1 MLRSTKNN
9 LANCTKKSESSSQSA
24 RVFTGIQPQ
33 NILKLAIRTL
43 WRSFQSFFFLACF
56 FKNDSPKP
64 RRYTK
69 CAWYMN
75 SFQTCP
81 CTSKLCLY
89 RGTSVAPEEMFKS
102 GKREKEERTAKGKRE
117 KEDHLQEGGYLS
129 KFQDHCPLS
138 SRRQRHLILI
148 INTWPPCL
156 HSPVALQKLREDS
169 QYLQSCHLVTFWTLL
184 GFNDWI
190 FRLLNPVQ
198 LLNWYNVKHLTFWS
212 F

>member
-1 MLRSTKNN
+1 M
-9 LANCTKKSESSSQSA
+9 KKFPE
-24 RVFTGIQPQ
+24 
-33 NILKLAIRTL
+33 
-43 WRSFQSFFFLACF
+43 FFFWHVFSKTTVPSLEDTPNALGIWTVFKLVRAHQNFACTVEPVCTRRNVQ
-56 FKNDSPKP
+56 KWNTERTPK
-64 RRYTK
+64 
-69 CAWYMN
+69 
-75 SFQTCP
+75 
-81 CTSKLCLY
+81 
-89 RGTSVAPEEMFKS
+89 
-102 GKREKEERTAKGKRE
+102 GKREKEE
-117 KEDHLQEGGYLS
+117 HLQEGGYLS